1 MRRDFMIF
9 GERLRYL
16 IETQALKQCQV
27 ATDLHIAPS
36 TLSGYLTGEREPDY
50 GTLIGIAEYFEVT
63 IDYLLGATNTWK
75 NTEDILDVREG
86 DLVRIYRCL
95 QPEKQ
100 DLLIEQAHL
109 YHKYDLKQK
118 KKKI

>member
-1 MRRDFMIF
+1 MIF

-16 IETQALKQCQV
+16 IEGQALTQRQV
-27 ATDLHIAPS
+27 ANDLHIAPS
-36 TLSGYLTGEREPDY
+36 TLSGYIIGEREPDY

-63 IDYLLGATNTWK
+63 VDYLLGATNTKK
-75 NTEDILDVREG
+75 NTEDILDVRED
-86 DLVRIYRCL
+86 DLVRIYRSL

-109 YHKYDLKQK
+109 YHKYDLKK
-118 KKKI
+118 KKSIKERR